1 MWRISGRRHPAGD
14 NRITECDHHN
24 RAGRDLDVD
33 VDHHHLNVDHHD
45 HHINNNHDDGSDD
58 DHIDHD
64 RRPGSGPY
72 RSWRT
77 DR

>member
-1 MWRISGRRHPAGD
+1 MWRINGRRHPAGD
-14 NRITECDHHN
+14 NRINERDHHN
-24 RAGRDLDVD
+24 RAGRDLD

-45 HHINNNHDDGSDD
+45 HHININNNHDDGSND

-64 RRPGSGPY
+64 HRTGSGPY
-72 RSWRT
+72 RSGRP